1 MHNFGLGGFPCRSV
15 NENTLK
21 KCLLMGRSRRYSG
34 KKAVSSA
41 DRKRK
46 VKSLGYGK
54 FGGRRGRGRVTQR
67 SVERSMAS
75 YIRLLR

>member
-1 MHNFGLGGFPCRSV
+1 
-15 NENTLK
+15 
-21 KCLLMGRSRRYSG
+21 MGRSRRYSG

-46 VKSLGYGK
+46 ARSLGYSTK
-54 FGGRRGRGRVTQR
+54 GGRRGRGRVTKR
-67 SVERSMAS
+67 SIEQTMAS